1 MLYVNVYPQRT
12 VMLILSNRYFGMLV
26 V

>member
-12 VMLILSNRYFGMLV
+12 VMLILGNKYFGVLV